1 MEENQR
7 QSLEPMNPT
16 FSGQQFPAA
25 AKKEE
30 FEEGSLSMGLI
41 PVPASAKPVVKQRS
55 LTKDRH
61 TKVEGRGRRVRM
73 PAACAARV
81 FQLTRELGHKT
92 DGETI
97 RWLLEH
103 AEPAIIAATG
113 TGTVPAIA
121 VSVGGALKIPTSSL
135 ANPNG
140 EVSELPRKKRR
151 LHCNSEFVD
160 VEDLSSISSGLAP
173 MEKVNY
179 GGIGG
184 GGLVPMWQF
193 GANVPAVPFFMFPNS
208 GWAIPSDSV
217 SGQTMFNL
225 QGRPMSNFPVTA
237 LQSGVEV
244 HSCGDA
250 QVTSGSIS
258 SGGGGGGGSCST
270 SLGVS
275 NSNAVTSSDTS
286 ATTAAPLSHTQL
298 LRDLSLDTLDKRELQ
313 FLGDLCGNSQAQY
326 SKP

>member
-1 MEENQR
+1 
-7 QSLEPMNPT
+7 MNPT

-30 FEEGSLSMGLI
+30 FKEGSLSMGLI

-55 LTKDRH
+55 STKDRH

-103 AEPAIIAATG
+103 AEPAIISATG
-113 TGTVPAIA
+113 TGTVPSIA

-160 VEDLSSISSGLAP
+160 VDDLSSISSGLAP
-173 MEKVNY
+173 MATVNY
-179 GGIGG
+179 GGIGGGG

-244 HSCGDA
+244 H
-250 QVTSGSIS
+250 T
-258 SGGGGGGGSCST
+258 
-270 SLGVS
+270 
-275 NSNAVTSSDTS
+275 
-286 ATTAAPLSHTQL
+286 APLSHTQL

-313 FLGDLCGNSQAQY
+313 FLGDMCGNSQAQY

>member
-1 MEENQR
+1 
-7 QSLEPMNPT
+7 MNPT
-16 FSGQQFPAA
+16 FSGHQFPAA

-41 PVPASAKPVVKQRS
+41 PVPASAKPVVKQRLS
-55 LTKDRH
+55 TKDRH

-103 AEPAIIAATG
+103 AEPAIVAATG

-121 VSVGGALKIPTSSL
+121 VSVGGSLKIPTSSL

-173 MEKVNY
+173 MATVNY
-179 GGIGG
+179 GGIGGGGG

-193 GANVPAVPFFMFPNS
+193 GANVPAVPFLMFPNS

-244 HSCGDA
+244 H
-250 QVTSGSIS
+250 
-258 SGGGGGGGSCST
+258 
-270 SLGVS
+270 
-275 NSNAVTSSDTS
+275 
-286 ATTAAPLSHTQL
+286 TAPMSHTQL
-298 LRDLSLDTLDKRELQ
+298 RRDLSLDTLDKRELQ

-326 SKP
+326 SRP

>member
-16 FSGQQFPAA
+16 FSGHQFPAA

-55 LTKDRH
+55 STKDRH

-173 MEKVNY
+173 MATVNY
-179 GGIGG
+179 GGIGGGGG

-193 GANVPAVPFFMFPNS
+193 GANVPAVPFLMFPNS

-244 HSCGDA
+244 HSCGDVQA
-250 QVTSGSIS
+250 TSGSILS
-258 SGGGGGGGSCST
+258 GGGSCST

-286 ATTAAPLSHTQL
+286 ATTAAPMSHTQL

-326 SKP
+326 SRP